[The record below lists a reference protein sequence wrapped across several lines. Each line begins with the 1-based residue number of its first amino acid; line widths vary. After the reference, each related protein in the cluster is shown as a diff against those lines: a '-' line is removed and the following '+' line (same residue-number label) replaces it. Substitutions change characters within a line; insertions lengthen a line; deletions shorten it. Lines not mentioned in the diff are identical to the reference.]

1 MHSTALVGLQLFLL
15 LLSLASPA
23 SSCTEQ
29 EEHCLLHFLTGLSED
44 AGLAVSWR
52 NGTDCCKWEGIT
64 CNRVGGVTAVS
75 LASKGLEG
83 RISPHLAGLTG
94 LLRVNL
100 SHNSFSGGLP
110 PELMYSRSIIVL
122 DVSFSRLTGV
132 LHEPPSS
139 VTTTLPLQVLNISSN
154 LFGAEFPS
162 HTWKVMRNLVVLNA
176 SNNSFTG
183 HIPPSLCLSPSLAML
198 DLCYNQLS
206 GGIPSVLGDCSMLK
220 VFKVGH
226 NNLSGTLPVEL
237 FHATS
242 LEHLSIPNNGLQGEL
257 DGANIVKLSNL
268 VTLDLRENRFSGKIP
283 HSIGQLKRLEELFLG
298 NNNMSGELPSTLS
311 NCTRLMIID
320 LKINNF
326 SGDLGSVNFST
337 LQNLTH
343 LDILRNNF
351 SGIVPESIYACR
363 NLIALRLSLNHFHG
377 EISPRIGNLHLSFLS
392 LARNPFINITKAFH
406 VFNGFKNI
414 TTLIIAENFVN
425 EMMPQDETLDGFRNL
440 QYIHM
445 ADSALTGHLPVWLSK
460 LRNLKVLKL
469 SNNRL
474 TGPMP
479 GWINSLHSLF
489 YLDVSNN
496 SFTGQIPIA
505 LMEVPML
512 KDNAAAYLD
521 PGHVELPLFWRNI
534 SRQYHFLTAF
544 PTLLNLSINNFTGVI
559 PPEIGQ
565 LKVLSELDFSSNKLY
580 GVIPLSVCDLMK
592 LEVLDLSNNH
602 LRGVIPAAL
611 ERLHFLSAFNISNN
625 DLEGP
630 VPAGGQLSTFPD
642 SSFVGNPKLC
652 GTMLVHR
659 CSSAG
664 ADVVYVISAK
674 QLSVKVMFFIG
685 FGLFFGVGVLYD
697 QLVLYRYFGKAHFN
711 CNLF

>member
-1 MHSTALVGLQLFLL
+1 MHSKALVALQLFLL
-15 LLSLASPA
+15 LLCLASPA
-23 SSCTEQ
+23 NSCTEH
-29 EEHCLLHFLTGLSED
+29 EEQSLLQFLTRLSQDGGLV
-44 AGLAVSWR
+44 VSWR
-52 NGTDCCKWEGIT
+52 NGTDCCGWEGIT
-64 CNRVGGVTAVS
+64 CNREGGVAEVS
-75 LASKGLEG
+75 LASRGLEG
-83 RISPHLAGLTG
+83 HISPHLAGLTG

-122 DVSFSRLTGV
+122 DVSFSRLSGV

-139 VTTTLPLQVLNISSN
+139 VTATRPLQVLNISSN
-154 LFGAEFPS
+154 QFGAEFPS
-162 HTWKVMRNLVVLNA
+162 HTWKVMQNLVVLNA

-183 HIPPSLCLSPSLAML
+183 HIPPSICLSPSLAML

-206 GGIPSVLGDCSMLK
+206 GGVPAALGDCSMLRL
-220 VFKVGH
+220 FKVGH
-226 NNLSGTLPVEL
+226 NKLSGTLPVEL

-242 LEHLSIPNNGLQGEL
+242 LEHLSFASNGLQGEL
-257 DGANIVKLSNL
+257 DGTSIVKLSNL

-283 HSIGQLKRLEELFLG
+283 RSIGQLKRLEELYLG
-298 NNNMSGELPSTLS
+298 NNNMSGEVPSTLS
-311 NCTRLMIID
+311 NCTRLMVID

-326 SGDLGSVNFST
+326 SGDLGRVNFST

-343 LDILRNNF
+343 LDVLRNNF
-351 SGIVPESIYACR
+351 SGIVPENIYSCS
-363 NLIALRLSLNHFHG
+363 NLVALRVSLNHFHG
-377 EISPRIGNLHLSFLS
+377 EISPRIGNLQYLSFLS
-392 LARNPFINITKAFH
+392 LARNPFTNITKAFH
-406 VFNGFKNI
+406 VFNSFRNI
-414 TTLIIAENFVN
+414 TILIIAENFVN
-425 EMMPQDETLDGFRNL
+425 EMMPQDETLDGLRNL
-440 QYIHM
+440 EYIHM

-474 TGPMP
+474 SGPMP

-496 SFTGQIPIA
+496 SFTGQIPIT
-505 LMEVPML
+505 LMDIPML
-512 KDNAAAYLD
+512 KDNTAAYLD

-544 PTLLNLSINNFTGVI
+544 PTILNLSINNFTGVI

-580 GVIPLSVCDLMK
+580 GVVPLSVCNLTK

-602 LRGVIPAAL
+602 LSGVIPAAL
-611 ERLHFLSAFNISNN
+611 EILHFLSAFNISNN

-630 VPAGGQLSTFPD
+630 VPTGGQLSTFPD
-642 SSFVGNPKLC
+642 SSFDGNPKLC
-652 GTMLVHR
+652 GIMLVHR
-659 CSSAG
+659 CSSTG
-664 ADVVYVISAK
+664 ADVVYAISAK
-674 QLSVKVMFFIG
+674 QPSIKVIFFIG

-697 QLVLYRYFGKAHFN
+697 QLVLYRYFG
-711 CNLF
+711 